1 MPLLLLVVLLVFI
14 LLVLLIVLPLLQVL
28 VLDLVTKTSPTYTLE
43 TKEIIWLLVKIDP
56 ISTNYSSNN
65 CSPQL
70 KYVFT
75 TVDFDNTPAVTM
87 FAYFSIFPTENWGKP
102 SELLLQPITEFK
114 FVSSYSTSFG
124 YIAYP
129 LKYFLGSFSSFALFM
144 TAIFCLGLG
153 NIISV
158 LSFV

>member
-1 MPLLLLVVLLVFI
+1 MSTIFPVQLSPSIIKDDVMPLLLLVVLLVFI

-28 VLDLVTKTSPTYTLE
+28 ILDLVTKTSPTDTFE

-70 KYVFT
+70 KYFFT

-87 FAYFSIFPTENWGKP
+87 FVYFSIFPTEN
-102 SELLLQPITEFK
+102 
-114 FVSSYSTSFG
+114 
-124 YIAYP
+124 
-129 LKYFLGSFSSFALFM
+129 
-144 TAIFCLGLG
+144 
-153 NIISV
+153 
-158 LSFV
+158 